1 MIGTYTKNKRTAYW
15 RKRKKEKYVLD
26 FLNIFNLSKV
36 NIREL
41 IINIQKN
48 QKNYSI
54 VISKLF
60 MFTIIFFKS
69 FMGIDFSFNLIIK
82 SISKY
87 IV

>member
-1 MIGTYTKNKRTAYW
+1 VIGNYTKNKRTAYR
-15 RKRKKEKYVLD
+15 RKRKKEKYIID
-26 FLNIFNLSKV
+26 FFNFFNLSKV

-41 IINIQKN
+41 INKNQKN

-54 VISKLF
+54 VVSKLF

-87 IV
+87 IL

>member
-26 FLNIFNLSKV
+26 FFNYFNLSNF

-41 IINIQKN
+41 IINNQKN

-60 MFTIIFFKS
+60 VFTIIFFKS
-69 FMGIDFSFNLIIK
+69 FIGIDFSFNLIIK
-82 SISKY
+82 SIFKY
-87 IV
+87 IL

>member
-1 MIGTYTKNKRTAYW
+1 MIGNYTKNKRTAYW

-26 FLNIFNLSKV
+26 FFNIFNLSKV

-69 FMGIDFSFNLIIK
+69 FMGIDFSFNFIIK

>member
-1 MIGTYTKNKRTAYW
+1 VIGNYTKNKKTAYW

-26 FLNIFNLSKV
+26 FFNFFNLSKV

-60 MFTIIFFKS
+60 VFTIIFFRS
-69 FMGIDFSFNLIIK
+69 FMGINFSFNLIIK

>member
-1 MIGTYTKNKRTAYW
+1 MIGNYTKNKKTAYW
-15 RKRKKEKYVLD
+15 RKRKKEKYILD
-26 FLNIFNLSKV
+26 FFNFFNLSKV

-60 MFTIIFFKS
+60 VFTIIFFRS
-69 FMGIDFSFNLIIK
+69 FMGINFSFNLIIK
-82 SISKY
+82 PISKY

>member
-1 MIGTYTKNKRTAYW
+1 VSGTYTKNKRTAYW

-26 FLNIFNLSKV
+26 FFNIFNLSRV

>member
-1 MIGTYTKNKRTAYW
+1 MIGNYTKNKKTAYW

-26 FLNIFNLSKV
+26 FFNFFNLSKV

-60 MFTIIFFKS
+60 VFTIIFFRS
-69 FMGIDFSFNLIIK
+69 FMGINFSFNLIIK

>member
-15 RKRKKEKYVLD
+15 RKRKKEKYVQD
-26 FLNIFNLSKV
+26 FFNYLNLSKV

-41 IINIQKN
+41 IINNQKN

-69 FMGIDFSFNLIIK
+69 FIGIDFSFNLIIK
-82 SISKY
+82 SIFKY
-87 IV
+87 IL

>member
-1 MIGTYTKNKRTAYW
+1 MIGTYTKKKRTAYW

-26 FLNIFNLSKV
+26 FFNIFNLSKV

-48 QKNYSI
+48 HKNYSI

>member
-1 MIGTYTKNKRTAYW
+1 VSGTYTKNKRTAYW

-26 FLNIFNLSKV
+26 FFNIFNLSKV

-48 QKNYSI
+48 QRNYSI

>member
-26 FLNIFNLSKV
+26 FFNIFNLSKF

>member
-1 MIGTYTKNKRTAYW
+1 MIGTNTKNKRTAYW

-26 FLNIFNLSKV
+26 FFNYFNLSNI

-41 IINIQKN
+41 IINNQKN

-60 MFTIIFFKS
+60 VFTIIFFKS
-69 FMGIDFSFNLIIK
+69 FTGIDISFNLIIK

-87 IV
+87 IL

>member
-15 RKRKKEKYVLD
+15 RKRKKEKYVLN
-26 FLNIFNLSKV
+26 FFNFFNLSKV

-41 IINIQKN
+41 INNNQKN

-87 IV
+87 KV

>member
-26 FLNIFNLSKV
+26 FFNYFNLSNI

-41 IINIQKN
+41 IINNQKN

-60 MFTIIFFKS
+60 VFTIIFFKS

-82 SISKY
+82 SIFKY
-87 IV
+87 IL